1 MNCPECNHPDTKVT
15 DSRDLEDG
23 QAIRRRRECL
33 SCGARFT
40 TYERLESTNLLVIKK
55 DGRREQFSRQ
65 KLSKG
70 IYKALEKRPYPR
82 EAIEALINRIERDA
96 RVSGDNEVPSTDL
109 GELVMAALRDFDE
122 VAYIRFASVYRSF
135 ADVASFERELRTILR
150 RNRKKK
156 PTESLDK

>member
-1 MNCPECNHPDTKVT
+1 
-15 DSRDLEDG
+15 
-23 QAIRRRRECL
+23 
-33 SCGARFT
+33 
-40 TYERLESTNLLVIKK
+40 LLVIKK